1 MEVHNEKIFNPDGLP
16 FGPLTSCH
24 FYGFLRMP
32 IGSDDIEALV
42 REAQVKNA
50 GQILWTFRFMSIFK
64 TACVALCIHECW
76 EVQRELEFTMDVS
89 LKRRLQWKVGA
100 IRRAVLFGHG
110 YQPWADTF
118 FTHWFNLPCPACLNT
133 AQLSDP
139 GLSNTERCFIYKISE
154 VFSTCTTK
162 IHMFTVD
169 FLEANFHNLFTN
181 RKNVLIL
188 M

>member
-1 MEVHNEKIFNPDGLP
+1 MRNRYYGRLD
-16 FGPLTSCH
+16 SCPSLKLH
-24 FYGFLRMP
+24 
-32 IGSDDIEALV
+32 A
-42 REAQVKNA
+42 A
-50 GQILWTFRFMSIFK
+50 
-64 TACVALCIHECW
+64 ALCIQECC
-76 EVQRELEFTMDVS
+76 EVRRELEFTMDVS
-89 LKRRLQWKVGA
+89 LTRRLQWKVGA

-139 GLSNTERCFIYKISE
+139 GLSNTERCFIYTISE
-154 VFSTCTTK
+154 VFSTCITK

-169 FLEANFHNLFTN
+169 FLEANFLNLFTN